1 MLTCR
6 QRSRRHRQ
14 WRQPNRY
21 FDGNGVENYG
31 TDVKSENFTLLQHN
45 DTLVSDA
52 ELLKS
57 IAEDTSAKRLKKA
70 RIFKWTAWVG
80 GSVFFLASLYCLLGT
95 AYVASF
101 QENGPGVNPFAIG
114 LAASFGASVIWTT
127 SFLIAAHHQK
137 KLALSANVSMLNDN
151 LANRRT
157 LGVGLSF
164 KFWITNGAC
173 MALRSVSLMIAD
185 AAVENYTKK
194 QK

>member
-1 MLTCR
+1 MLMAVVICSLAVNAQDAIANDANPTAT
-6 QRSRRHRQ
+6 ST
-14 WRQPNRY
+14 
-21 FDGNGVENYG
+21 VTVLENYG

-52 ELLKS
+52 KLLKS

-80 GSVFFLASLYCLLGT
+80 GSVFFLASLFCLYGA
-95 AYVASF
+95 AYVAF
-101 QENGPGVNPFAIG
+101 LTNDPGVNPFAIG
-114 LAASFGASVIWTT
+114 AAASFGASVIWTT

-151 LANRRT
+151 LANRKT

-164 KFWITNGAC
+164 KF
-173 MALRSVSLMIAD
+173 
-185 AAVENYTKK
+185 
-194 QK
+194 

>member
-1 MLTCR
+1 MLMAVVICSLAVNA
-6 QRSRRHRQ
+6 Q
-14 WRQPNRY
+14 
-21 FDGNGVENYG
+21 DAIANGANPTATSTVTVLENYG
-31 TDVKSENFTLLQHN
+31 TEVKSENFTLLQHN

-70 RIFKWTAWVG
+70 KIFKWTAWVG
-80 GSVFFLASLYCLLGT
+80 GSVFFLASLYCLYG
-95 AYVASF
+95 AAFVASF

-114 LAASFGASVIWTT
+114 AAASFGVSAIWTT

-151 LANRRT
+151 LANRKT

-164 KFWITNGAC
+164 KF
-173 MALRSVSLMIAD
+173 
-185 AAVENYTKK
+185 
-194 QK
+194 

>member
-1 MLTCR
+1 MLMAVVICSLAVNAQDAIANDDSSTAT
-6 QRSRRHRQ
+6 ST
-14 WRQPNRY
+14 
-21 FDGNGVENYG
+21 VTVLENYG

-80 GSVFFLASLYCLLGT
+80 GSVFFLASVYCLYGAAFV
-95 AYVASF
+95 AYFS
-101 QENGPGVNPFAIG
+101 ENGPGVNPFAIG
-114 LAASFGASVIWTT
+114 AAASFGASVIWTT
-127 SFLIAAHHQK
+127 SFLLAAHHQK

-151 LANRRT
+151 LANRKT

-164 KFWITNGAC
+164 KF
-173 MALRSVSLMIAD
+173 
-185 AAVENYTKK
+185 
-194 QK
+194 

>member
-1 MLTCR
+1 MRSLRFFMLMAVVICSLAVNAQDAIANDANPTAT
-6 QRSRRHRQ
+6 ST
-14 WRQPNRY
+14 
-21 FDGNGVENYG
+21 VTVLENYG

-52 ELLKS
+52 EMLKS

-80 GSVFFLASLYCLLGT
+80 GSVFFLASVFCLYGA
-95 AYVASF
+95 AYVAF
-101 QENGPGVNPFAIG
+101 LTNDPGVNPFAIG
-114 LAASFGASVIWTT
+114 AVASFGVSAIWTT

-164 KFWITNGAC
+164 KF
-173 MALRSVSLMIAD
+173 
-185 AAVENYTKK
+185 
-194 QK
+194 

>member
-1 MLTCR
+1 MAVVICSLAVNAQDAIANDATPTAT
-6 QRSRRHRQ
+6 ST
-14 WRQPNRY
+14 
-21 FDGNGVENYG
+21 VLENYG

-80 GSVFFLASLYCLLGT
+80 GSVFFLASVYCLYGAAFV
-95 AYVASF
+95 AYFS
-101 QENGPGVNPFAIG
+101 ENGPGVNPFAIG
-114 LAASFGASVIWTT
+114 AAASFGASVIWTT
-127 SFLIAAHHQK
+127 SFLLAAHHQK

-151 LANRRT
+151 LANRKT

-164 KFWITNGAC
+164 KF
-173 MALRSVSLMIAD
+173 
-185 AAVENYTKK
+185 
-194 QK
+194 

>member
-1 MLTCR
+1 MRSLRFFMLMAVVICSLAVNA
-6 QRSRRHRQ
+6 Q
-14 WRQPNRY
+14 
-21 FDGNGVENYG
+21 DAIANGDSSTATSTVLENYG

-52 ELLKS
+52 KLLKS
-57 IAEDTSAKRLKKA
+57 IAKDTSAKRLKKA

-80 GSVFFLASLYCLLGT
+80 GSVFFLASLFCLYGA
-95 AYVASF
+95 AYVAF
-101 QENGPGVNPFAIG
+101 LTNDPGVNPFAIG
-114 LAASFGASVIWTT
+114 AVASFGASAIWTT

-164 KFWITNGAC
+164 KF
-173 MALRSVSLMIAD
+173 
-185 AAVENYTKK
+185 
-194 QK
+194 

>member
-1 MLTCR
+1 MMRSLRFFMLMAVVICSLAVNAQDAIANDANPTAT
-6 QRSRRHRQ
+6 ST
-14 WRQPNRY
+14 
-21 FDGNGVENYG
+21 VTVLENYG

-80 GSVFFLASLYCLLGT
+80 GSVFFLASVFCLYGA
-95 AYVASF
+95 AYVAF
-101 QENGPGVNPFAIG
+101 LTNDPGVNPFAIG
-114 LAASFGASVIWTT
+114 AVASFGASVIWTT

-164 KFWITNGAC
+164 KF
-173 MALRSVSLMIAD
+173 
-185 AAVENYTKK
+185 
-194 QK
+194 

>member
-1 MLTCR
+1 MRSLRFFMLMAVVICSLAVNAQDAIANDDSSTAT
-6 QRSRRHRQ
+6 ST
-14 WRQPNRY
+14 
-21 FDGNGVENYG
+21 VLESYG

-57 IAEDTSAKRLKKA
+57 IAKDTSAKRLKKA

-80 GSVFFLASLYCLLGT
+80 GSVFFLASVYCLYGAAFV
-95 AYVASF
+95 AYFS
-101 QENGPGVNPFAIG
+101 ENGPGVNPFAIG
-114 LAASFGASVIWTT
+114 AAASFGASVIWTT

-164 KFWITNGAC
+164 RF
-173 MALRSVSLMIAD
+173 
-185 AAVENYTKK
+185 
-194 QK
+194 

>member
-1 MLTCR
+1 MRTLRFFMLMAVVICSLAVNAQDTIANDD
-6 QRSRRHRQ
+6 SSTATST
-14 WRQPNRY
+14 
-21 FDGNGVENYG
+21 VLENYG

-45 DTLVSDA
+45 DSLVSDA

-80 GSVFFLASLYCLLGT
+80 GSVFFLASVYCLYGAAFV
-95 AYVASF
+95 AYFS
-101 QENGPGVNPFAIG
+101 ENGPGVNPFAIG
-114 LAASFGASVIWTT
+114 AAASFGASVIWTT

-151 LANRRT
+151 QANRKT

-164 KFWITNGAC
+164 KF
-173 MALRSVSLMIAD
+173 
-185 AAVENYTKK
+185 
-194 QK
+194 

>member
-1 MLTCR
+1 MAVVICSLAVNA
-6 QRSRRHRQ
+6 Q
-14 WRQPNRY
+14 
-21 FDGNGVENYG
+21 DDIANGDSSTATSTVLESYG

-80 GSVFFLASLYCLLGT
+80 GSVFFLASVYCLYGAAFV
-95 AYVASF
+95 AYFS
-101 QENGPGVNPFAIG
+101 ENGPGVNPFAIG
-114 LAASFGASVIWTT
+114 AAASFGASVIWTT

-164 KFWITNGAC
+164 KF
-173 MALRSVSLMIAD
+173 
-185 AAVENYTKK
+185 
-194 QK
+194 

>member
-1 MLTCR
+1 MMRTIRFFMLMAVVICSLAVNAQDAIANDANPTAT
-6 QRSRRHRQ
+6 ST
-14 WRQPNRY
+14 
-21 FDGNGVENYG
+21 VTVLENYG

-80 GSVFFLASLYCLLGT
+80 GSVFFLASVFCLYGA
-95 AYVASF
+95 AYVAF
-101 QENGPGVNPFAIG
+101 LTNDPGVNPFAIG
-114 LAASFGASVIWTT
+114 AVASFGASAIWTT

-151 LANRRT
+151 LANRKT

-164 KFWITNGAC
+164 KF
-173 MALRSVSLMIAD
+173 
-185 AAVENYTKK
+185 
-194 QK
+194 

>member
-1 MLTCR
+1 MM
-6 QRSRRHRQ
+6 RSLRFFMSMAVVICSLAVNAQ
-14 WRQPNRY
+14 DAIAN
-21 FDGNGVENYG
+21 DDSSTATSTVMVGENYG

-80 GSVFFLASLYCLLGT
+80 GSVFFLASVYCLYGAAFV
-95 AYVASF
+95 AYFS
-101 QENGPGVNPFAIG
+101 ENGPGVNPFAIG
-114 LAASFGASVIWTT
+114 AAASFGASVIWTT
-127 SFLIAAHHQK
+127 SFLLAAHHQK

-151 LANRRT
+151 LANRKT

-164 KFWITNGAC
+164 KF
-173 MALRSVSLMIAD
+173 
-185 AAVENYTKK
+185 
-194 QK
+194 

>member
-1 MLTCR
+1 MRSLRFFMLMAVVICSLAVNT
-6 QRSRRHRQ
+6 QDAIANDANPTATST
-14 WRQPNRY
+14 
-21 FDGNGVENYG
+21 VTVLENYG
-31 TDVKSENFTLLQHN
+31 TDVKCENRTLLQHN
-45 DTLVSDA
+45 DTLVSDT

-80 GSVFFLASLYCLLGT
+80 GSVFFLASVFCLYGA
-95 AYVASF
+95 AYVAF
-101 QENGPGVNPFAIG
+101 LTNDPGVNPFAIG
-114 LAASFGASVIWTT
+114 AVASFGASAIWTT

-164 KFWITNGAC
+164 KF
-173 MALRSVSLMIAD
+173 
-185 AAVENYTKK
+185 
-194 QK
+194 

>member
-1 MLTCR
+1 MAVVICSLAVNAQDAIANDANPTAT
-6 QRSRRHRQ
+6 ST
-14 WRQPNRY
+14 
-21 FDGNGVENYG
+21 VTVSENYG

-80 GSVFFLASLYCLLGT
+80 GSVFFLASVFCLYGA
-95 AYVASF
+95 AYVAF
-101 QENGPGVNPFAIG
+101 LTNDPGVNPFAIG
-114 LAASFGASVIWTT
+114 AVASFGASAIWTT

-151 LANRRT
+151 LANRKT

-164 KFWITNGAC
+164 KF
-173 MALRSVSLMIAD
+173 
-185 AAVENYTKK
+185 
-194 QK
+194 

>member
-1 MLTCR
+1 MAVVICSLAVNA
-6 QRSRRHRQ
+6 Q
-14 WRQPNRY
+14 
-21 FDGNGVENYG
+21 DAIANGDSSTATSTVLESYG

-45 DTLVSDA
+45 DSLVSDA

-80 GSVFFLASLYCLLGT
+80 GSVFFLASVYCLYGAAFV
-95 AYVASF
+95 AYFS
-101 QENGPGVNPFAIG
+101 ENGPGVNPFAIG

-164 KFWITNGAC
+164 KF
-173 MALRSVSLMIAD
+173 
-185 AAVENYTKK
+185 
-194 QK
+194 

>member
-1 MLTCR
+1 MMRSLRFFMLMAVVICSLAVNAQDAIANDANPTAT
-6 QRSRRHRQ
+6 ST
-14 WRQPNRY
+14 
-21 FDGNGVENYG
+21 VLENYG

-45 DTLVSDA
+45 DSLVSDA

-57 IAEDTSAKRLKKA
+57 IAKDTSAKRLKKA

-80 GSVFFLASLYCLLGT
+80 GSVFFLASVFCLYGA
-95 AYVASF
+95 AYVAF
-101 QENGPGVNPFAIG
+101 LNEYGPGVNPFAIG
-114 LAASFGASVIWTT
+114 AAASFGVSAIWTT

-164 KFWITNGAC
+164 KF
-173 MALRSVSLMIAD
+173 
-185 AAVENYTKK
+185 
-194 QK
+194 

>member
-1 MLTCR
+1 MLMAVVICSLAVNAQDAIANDANPTAT
-6 QRSRRHRQ
+6 ST
-14 WRQPNRY
+14 
-21 FDGNGVENYG
+21 VTVLENYG

-57 IAEDTSAKRLKKA
+57 IAEDTSAKRLKRA

-80 GSVFFLASLYCLLGT
+80 GSVFFLASVFCLYGA
-95 AYVASF
+95 AYVAF
-101 QENGPGVNPFAIG
+101 LTNDPGVNPFAIG
-114 LAASFGASVIWTT
+114 AVASFGASAIWTT

-164 KFWITNGAC
+164 KF
-173 MALRSVSLMIAD
+173 
-185 AAVENYTKK
+185 
-194 QK
+194 

>member
-1 MLTCR
+1 MMRTIRFFMLMAVVICSLAVNAQDAIANDANPTAT
-6 QRSRRHRQ
+6 ST
-14 WRQPNRY
+14 
-21 FDGNGVENYG
+21 VTVLENYG

-57 IAEDTSAKRLKKA
+57 IAKDTSAKRLKKA

-80 GSVFFLASLYCLLGT
+80 GSVFFLASLFCLYGA
-95 AYVASF
+95 AYVAF
-101 QENGPGVNPFAIG
+101 LTNDPGVNPFAIG
-114 LAASFGASVIWTT
+114 AVASFGASVIWTT

-151 LANRRT
+151 QANRKT

-164 KFWITNGAC
+164 KF
-173 MALRSVSLMIAD
+173 
-185 AAVENYTKK
+185 
-194 QK
+194 

>member
-1 MLTCR
+1 MMRSLRFFMLMAVVICSLAVNAQDAIANDDSSTAT
-6 QRSRRHRQ
+6 STVMV
-14 WRQPNRY
+14 
-21 FDGNGVENYG
+21 GENYG

-80 GSVFFLASLYCLLGT
+80 GSVFFLASVYCLYGAAFV
-95 AYVASF
+95 AYFS
-101 QENGPGVNPFAIG
+101 ENGPGVNPFAIG
-114 LAASFGASVIWTT
+114 AAASFGASVIWTT
-127 SFLIAAHHQK
+127 SFLLAAHHQK

-151 LANRRT
+151 LANRKT

-164 KFWITNGAC
+164 KF
-173 MALRSVSLMIAD
+173 
-185 AAVENYTKK
+185 
-194 QK
+194 

>member
-1 MLTCR
+1 MMRTIRFFMLMAVVICSLAVNAQDAIANDDSSTVT
-6 QRSRRHRQ
+6 ST
-14 WRQPNRY
+14 
-21 FDGNGVENYG
+21 VLENNG

-57 IAEDTSAKRLKKA
+57 IAKDTSAKRLKKA

-80 GSVFFLASLYCLLGT
+80 GSVFFLASVCCLWGA
-95 AYVASF
+95 AYVEYI
-101 QENGPGVNPFAIG
+101 QENGPGDNPFAIG

-151 LANRRT
+151 LTNRKT

-164 KFWITNGAC
+164 KF
-173 MALRSVSLMIAD
+173 
-185 AAVENYTKK
+185 
-194 QK
+194 

>member
-1 MLTCR
+1 MMRSLRFFMLMAVVICSLAVNAQDAIANDDSSTAT
-6 QRSRRHRQ
+6 ST
-14 WRQPNRY
+14 
-21 FDGNGVENYG
+21 VLENYG

-45 DTLVSDA
+45 DSLVSDA

-80 GSVFFLASLYCLLGT
+80 GSVFFLASVYCLYGAAFV
-95 AYVASF
+95 AYFS
-101 QENGPGVNPFAIG
+101 ENGPGVNPFAIG

-151 LANRRT
+151 LTNRKT

-164 KFWITNGAC
+164 KF
-173 MALRSVSLMIAD
+173 
-185 AAVENYTKK
+185 
-194 QK
+194 

>member
-1 MLTCR
+1 MAVVICSLAVNAQDAIANDANPTAT
-6 QRSRRHRQ
+6 ST
-14 WRQPNRY
+14 
-21 FDGNGVENYG
+21 VTVLENYG

-52 ELLKS
+52 EMLKS

-80 GSVFFLASLYCLLGT
+80 GSVFFLASVFCLYGA
-95 AYVASF
+95 AYVAF
-101 QENGPGVNPFAIG
+101 LTNDPGVNPFAIG
-114 LAASFGASVIWTT
+114 AVASFGVSAIWTT

-164 KFWITNGAC
+164 KF
-173 MALRSVSLMIAD
+173 
-185 AAVENYTKK
+185 
-194 QK
+194 

>member
-1 MLTCR
+1 MAVVICSLAVNAQDAIANDDSSTAT
-6 QRSRRHRQ
+6 ST
-14 WRQPNRY
+14 
-21 FDGNGVENYG
+21 VTVLENYG

-45 DTLVSDA
+45 DTLVSDT

-80 GSVFFLASLYCLLGT
+80 GSVFFLAGLYCLCGT
-95 AYVASF
+95 TFVASF

-114 LAASFGASVIWTT
+114 VAASFGASVIWTT
-127 SFLIAAHHQK
+127 SFLLAAHHQK

-151 LANRRT
+151 LTNRKT

-164 KFWITNGAC
+164 KF
-173 MALRSVSLMIAD
+173 
-185 AAVENYTKK
+185 
-194 QK
+194 